1 MIEKTTDPTAL
12 FFWYAMFATPI
23 VTIPLVW
30 RTLKRPKISRV
41 IVGLVFACIIS
52 FFLYFIGVSMLFNSG
67 AGGTATSNPCE
78 ISKFQDSVLKVE
90 MELSAFGVESDEF
103 PSISVVIDFTNNT
116 SRCEKSFY
124 NPAFKNSTYSL
135 SKSEMVAIKKLL
147 SIFALDKL
155 KTEYSCDM
163 SDQPNSVTKIFTTKK
178 T

>member
-1 MIEKTTDPTAL
+1 
-12 FFWYAMFATPI
+12 
-23 VTIPLVW
+23 
-30 RTLKRPKISRV
+30 
-41 IVGLVFACIIS
+41 
-52 FFLYFIGVSMLFNSG
+52 
-67 AGGTATSNPCE
+67 
-78 ISKFQDSVLKVE
+78 

-178 T
+178 TFVIKDYGLKGEDPLKELYSIVYKY